1 MRPALA
7 RITAGVDR
15 DPWLKSGLPGSS
27 PFPGT
32 VPFVCLPG
40 SLLYKEV
47 TGHSLLS
54 RMRDRVPARGG
65 EHAQKSSGVL
75 QGESSHVLSCVYL
88 SSRVFIREQ
97 DHGYSC
103 CPLSHNPVRLCLFCP
118 SPGCPSLVRGDRAG
132 HILCPPDDP
141 LSCFCGSCIPSLSLS
156 STTRCAWLI
165 PAVSC
170 PAGAWS
176 PAGPLVLA
184 LENGVRNQD
193 LGAGVLGKQ
202 PSLAVSLS

>member
-1 MRPALA
+1 
-7 RITAGVDR
+7 
-15 DPWLKSGLPGSS
+15 
-27 PFPGT
+27 
-32 VPFVCLPG
+32 
-40 SLLYKEV
+40 
-47 TGHSLLS
+47 
-54 RMRDRVPARGG
+54 MRDRVPARGG
-65 EHAQKSSGVL
+65 GACTEILRSSAGRVI
-75 QGESSHVLSCVYL
+75 SCPPRVYL

-97 DHGYSC
+97 AHGYSC

-118 SPGCPSLVRGDRAG
+118 SPGCPSLVRGDHAG

-176 PAGPLVLA
+176 PVGPLVLA

-202 PSLAVSLS
+202 SVTRGVSQLTEHGDCVYAALGCYR